1 MSAITDKLDSIQQKL
16 NSALMDFATL
26 KLMIGDGEPVI
37 TPPTVPVV
45 EPPAQ
50 VVRQSA
56 GVTKL
61 RVGVTRSQQTSGAY
75 RLTDLFTTIFGSWE
89 ISGSEYS
96 IPEWARRDFMG
107 IFPLAGGDHNV
118 YCIVLGKDNQVVR
131 DAKFS
136 VWNSKDAFLVA
147 TKHDGFAEKDIY
159 GSFNPDDPNQ
169 SGGWSA
175 RVSGVSEESDI
186 VSGFGL
192 PMNQHVSLFCVW
204 RWVE

>member
-1 MSAITDKLDSIQQKL
+1 MSAITDKLDSIQVKL

-45 EPPAQ
+45 EPSTPAL
-50 VVRQSA
+50 RRSE
-56 GVTKL
+56 GVIKL
-61 RVGVTRSQQTSGAY
+61 RVDVTRSPQTSGSY

-107 IFPLAGGDHNV
+107 IFPLAGGDHNI

-136 VWNSKDAFLVA
+136 VWNSKEAFFVA
-147 TKHDGFAEKDIY
+147 TKQDGFAEKDIY
-159 GSFNPDDPNQ
+159 GSFNPDDLNQ
-169 SGGWSA
+169 SGAWSA
-175 RVSGVSEESDI
+175 RVSGDIESDT
-186 VSGFGL
+186 VYGFGL

-204 RWVE
+204 RWIG